1 MNSNRIEARAINY
14 LEDLLLECV
23 HIDFNISKNDKGLS
37 WDGFIFLFSDEDH
50 KKENLVCNSS

>member
-37 WDGFIFLFSDEDH
+37 WDGFIFFIL
-50 KKENLVCNSS
+50 